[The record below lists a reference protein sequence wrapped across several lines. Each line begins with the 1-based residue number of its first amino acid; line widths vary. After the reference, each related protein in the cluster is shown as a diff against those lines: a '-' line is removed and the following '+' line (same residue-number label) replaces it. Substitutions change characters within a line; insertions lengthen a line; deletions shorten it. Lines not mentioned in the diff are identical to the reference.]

1 MQSTN
6 KHFLTDS
13 KSRLSVNH
21 KVGGSIPGCP
31 SLYAKYKQDTDPEQL
46 SDAFIRL
53 LDIKCLHE
61 LM

>member
-6 KHFLTDS
+6 NFLTDS
-13 KSRLSVNH
+13 KSSSSANH
-21 KVGGSIPGCP
+21 KVGGSISGCP